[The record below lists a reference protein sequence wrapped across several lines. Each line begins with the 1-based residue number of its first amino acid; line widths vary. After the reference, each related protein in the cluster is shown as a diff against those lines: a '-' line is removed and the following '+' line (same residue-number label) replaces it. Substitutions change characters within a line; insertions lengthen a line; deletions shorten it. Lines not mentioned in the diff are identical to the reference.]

1 MSPNLPRSPT
11 VTHIFTIPFVDCI
24 LDRVRVSERISKRSP
39 GFQEFYDIVKNSL
52 FTLTSALL
60 KVSKPHK
67 MTKSKVHKKF
77 HRDALSKC
85 QIPRRK
91 QVHSGSSA
99 ALIPS
104 ANPTG
109 PGGSVSSAMSPVLSA
124 FMRELPGWFLLSG
137 VFLPVTLLLFLLIA
151 YFRIK
156 LMEVNEELSKAPDH
170 QQYCK
175 AGSSLYR
182 RMKQT

>member
-1 MSPNLPRSPT
+1 MATPLSQQVNVGIVYYPFFSQKLWNYHIAHITISQGLPSTANGGP
-11 VTHIFTIPFVDCI
+11 
-24 LDRVRVSERISKRSP
+24 LEW
-39 GFQEFYDIVKNSL
+39 
-52 FTLTSALL
+52 
-60 KVSKPHK
+60 
-67 MTKSKVHKKF
+67 SKVHKNF
-77 HRDALSKC
+77 HRDALSKG

-170 QQYCK
+170 PQYCK